1 MPLFMDYHFTPGITL
16 EEDLKTQYKDLDV
29 PGSYEVNEEDGMIYR
44 YVNGPE
50 DNFNVESFSCNLRM
64 IKALSLMKQQ
74 KKNITEIAL
83 DAGISNPSY
92 FAKCFHEKYG
102 ILPSQI
108 AV

>member
-1 MPLFMDYHFTPGITL
+1 MPLFMDYHFTPGVTL
-16 EEDLKTQYKDLDV
+16 EEDLKTQYKDLNV
-29 PGSYEVNEEDGMIYR
+29 PGSYKINEEDGMIYR

-50 DNFNVESFSCNLRM
+50 DNFNMES
-64 IKALSLMKQQ
+64 LSRDLLMNKVLTQKER